1 VVAMPSVASAV
12 DCDYQ
17 HIKVDYTR
25 ATFIDPPIAPWDVC
39 LHVGKVVGTLNGTYT
54 VCWSLADRI
63 PSTDVYGDT
72 FAQIFAV
79 RYFSRMETKDGIVD
93 FIEWGWYD
101 GDFGLES
108 GFAKVVAG
116 TGPFEDAFGT
126 LSWPPRFPNL
136 GGVVIYEG
144 YICTP

>member
-1 VVAMPSVASAV
+1 
-12 DCDYQ
+12 
-17 HIKVDYTR
+17 
-25 ATFIDPPIAPWDVC
+25 
-39 LHVGKVVGTLNGTYT
+39 VGTLNGTYT

-144 YICTP
+144 YRSGRWGLIQGPQDVDVDPRVQRHTTTSLQRVVDGRDVLRSGESTAM